1 MTKKTVKEKKCNK
14 KTMKMKKLTT
24 RIKDYM
30 CIKKDICCDDDY
42 DKGKIIDYIIDNYK
56 KLYPD
61 DYVDWINNDVGK
73 FIGYQNILEN
83 TKDKKGT
90 KIWNDLSK
98 LIDDEGEQGLR
109 VLFRE
114 LPLYYLLSFLGASIY
129 LAENFKYF

>member
-1 MTKKTVKEKKCNK
+1 MTKRTVKEEKFNK

-24 RIKDYM
+24 RIKEYM
-30 CIKKDICCDDDY
+30 CIKKDICCDNDY
-42 DKGKIIDYIIDNYK
+42 DKDKIIDYIIDNYK

-73 FIGYQNILEN
+73 FIGYKIILKN

-90 KIWNDLSK
+90 KIWNDLYK
-98 LIDDEGEQGLR
+98 LIDNESEQGLR

-114 LPLYYLLSFLGASIY
+114 LPLYYLLSFLGSSIY
-129 LAENFKYF
+129 LTENLKYF